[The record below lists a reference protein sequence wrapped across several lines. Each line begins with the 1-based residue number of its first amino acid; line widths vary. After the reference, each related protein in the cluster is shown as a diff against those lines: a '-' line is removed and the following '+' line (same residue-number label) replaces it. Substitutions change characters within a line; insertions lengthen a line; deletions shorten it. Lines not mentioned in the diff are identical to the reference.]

1 MDAKKLIIT
10 IAIVTVVGAGV
21 VSAQPERPDQGRNG
35 LIRAAIQAAG
45 EETGLEAQE
54 IVRQMR
60 EGMTLAE
67 VVAANG
73 GDVQTVIDQ
82 AVAAASERLAQA
94 VENDRITQEQSD
106 EWLSQIETLI
116 TEGVNRELPG
126 RPGIREIVRNGA
138 QVVLQSVTAATG
150 LSAAELRPM
159 LREGMTLAEI
169 VTANGGDVQ
178 AVIADAVSDATA
190 RINEAVANG
199 QLTQERADEMLANLE
214 TSFANAMNDTPRQR
228 RVEAR
233 VGAGVVELAAEQTGL
248 SPREIAAQLRSGTT
262 LGELLTANG
271 VDVNAFID
279 DVVEQADA
287 RLDQAVANGRITQ
300 ERADE
305 MLANLREHL
314 TQRLNSTNPL

>member
-169 VTANGGDVQ
+169 RDGEWWRCAGSDRGRSFRRDGSDQ
-178 AVIADAVSDATA
+178 RGSGEWSADAGA
-190 RINEAVANG
+190 RGRNACQSRNLV
-199 QLTQERADEMLANLE
+199 RKCDE
-214 TSFANAMNDTPRQR
+214 
-228 RVEAR
+228 
-233 VGAGVVELAAEQTGL
+233 
-248 SPREIAAQLRSGTT
+248 
-262 LGELLTANG
+262 
-271 VDVNAFID
+271 
-279 DVVEQADA
+279 
-287 RLDQAVANGRITQ
+287 
-300 ERADE
+300 
-305 MLANLREHL
+305 
-314 TQRLNSTNPL
+314 